1 MIHILRR
8 FLPLVL
14 GAWGGLFGSLT
25 GWLAHQLASRSVDYL
40 WQPWLG
46 WNWLIGF
53 LVYPAVGFVLA
64 IPFVYVY
71 PGRPQPLQ
79 TERGRVV
86 DAHLRMWVAV
96 FATLCLPVGFGFL
109 YRHWW
114 GAPTVLLP
122 FTYVSL
128 YPGSGG
134 DLVATMIAV
143 SVLAPFCGAGIERL
157 MRGTPTLARVVFGP
171 PLATTLALGGV
182 LAAVLVSGSLA
193 SMNMGAASA
202 TDVQLFGQLLQP
214 MGGAGWDTGSVL
226 ALVTVVAGCLGGAL
240 CTLTT
245 TMPVL
250 SGLVDVHPR
259 ESRRRWLLPLTAV
272 AISGVLAMVAL
283 LQGFGIDSFLPLRP
297 VIRPGQPGIVGN
309 LVAPSDHDTL
319 RFEPG
324 DGGLYLLEFPNPG
337 PHQRH
342 MVNISGHKLPSGR
355 DDTLRYLVDPDDF
368 GSYFEVS
375 VQPVWPLRNGVS
387 SYSGPLRFEPVESVP
402 VDDGGRAR
410 SVSLDLEPGQL
421 RTWSLEL
428 KGGTTELVLDADT
441 AAYWT
446 ILAPSLAF
454 TGSWAYST
462 GRSAVLVDVTAR
474 GKSLCKATLD
484 AESYSYLG
492 LTVSL
497 GAVEPVDPGG
507 AVRMILTP
515 SAHPEAKINL
525 TIVGE
530 GLLSSADAVHPSAGT
545 SLLPARPGLPVAIR
559 PEPGGTVTSAAVV
572 SLADGAVELVRL
584 RDDGTPVPG
593 AGDLLLMGE
602 TRFRVDDPEE
612 QPAPAMI
619 VIGADGPDQTNLGT
633 WGWGGRFYR

>member
-25 GWLAHQLASRSVDYL
+25 GWLLHQLASRSVDYL
-40 WQPWLG
+40 WPPWLG
-46 WNWLIGF
+46 WNWLVGF
-53 LVYPAVGFVLA
+53 LAYPAVGFLLA
-64 IPFVYVY
+64 IPFVAVY

-86 DAHLRMWVAV
+86 EAQLRTWVAV
-96 FATLCLPVGFGFL
+96 FATLYLPVGFGFL
-109 YRHWW
+109 YHHWW
-114 GAPTVLLP
+114 GAPLLPLP
-122 FTYVSL
+122 FTDVSL
-128 YPGSGG
+128 HSGSRG

-157 MRGTPTLARVVFGP
+157 MRGTPAFARVLFGP
-171 PLATTLALGGV
+171 PLATMLALGGV

-193 SMNMGAASA
+193 AMNMGAVST
-202 TDVQLFGQLLQP
+202 TDVQLFGPLLQP
-214 MGGAGWDTGSVL
+214 MGSAGWDTRSVL
-226 ALVTVVAGCLGGAL
+226 ALITVVAGCLGGAL

-272 AISGVLAMVAL
+272 AVSGVLALVAL

-324 DGGLYLLEFPNPG
+324 DGGLYLLEFPSPG

-342 MVNISGHKLPSGR
+342 LVNINAHKLPSGR
-355 DDTLRYLVDPDDF
+355 DDTLRYLVDVDAYGP
-368 GSYFEVS
+368 YFEVS
-375 VQPVWPLRNGVS
+375 IQPVWPLRNGVS

-402 VDDGGRAR
+402 LDGGGRAR

-428 KGGTTELVLDADT
+428 KGGATELVLDADT

-446 ILAPSLAF
+446 ILGPSLQY
-454 TGSWAYST
+454 TGSLVYPT
-462 GRSAVLVDVTAR
+462 GRSAVLVDVTFR
-474 GKSLCKATLD
+474 GQILCEATLD
-484 AESYSYLG
+484 ADSYSDMGRTL
-492 LTVSL
+492 SL
-497 GAVEPVDPGG
+497 GAVGPVDPGG
-507 AVRMILTP
+507 AVRLILTP
-515 SAHPEAKINL
+515 SVHPGAKIKL
-525 TIVGE
+525 TVVGE
-530 GLLSSADAVHPSAGT
+530 GVASSDDMVHPSAGT

-559 PEPGGTVTSAAVV
+559 PEPGGTVTSASVV
-572 SLADGAVELVRL
+572 SLGAGAVELIRL
-584 RDDGTPVPG
+584 QDDGTPVPG

-602 TRFRVDDPEE
+602 TRFRVDDPAER
-612 QPAPAMI
+612 PAPALI
-619 VIGADGPDQTNLGT
+619 VVGAGGPDQSGMAT
-633 WGWGGRFYR
+633 WGWGGGFYR